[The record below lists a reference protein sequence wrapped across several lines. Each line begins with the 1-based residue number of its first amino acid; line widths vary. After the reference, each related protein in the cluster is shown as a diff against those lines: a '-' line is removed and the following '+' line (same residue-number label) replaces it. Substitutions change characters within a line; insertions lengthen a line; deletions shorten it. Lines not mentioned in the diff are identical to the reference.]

1 MHFFIFAFLWGN
13 APAVQTLGII
23 PVITLLH
30 PRRKLQC
37 HGVLPTTHSLWLVIL
52 CVILTCGSFIQL
64 LQTSSE
70 QRKWYYNNNDNKRK
84 GMPAPL
90 SFTELLFT
98 YAFCMVVSSIVF
110 MIQDHG
116 RHGANAAA
124 SAAAAHSLQPFF
136 TLL

>member
-1 MHFFIFAFLWGN
+1 
-13 APAVQTLGII
+13 
-23 PVITLLH
+23 
-30 PRRKLQC
+30 
-37 HGVLPTTHSLWLVIL
+37 
-52 CVILTCGSFIQL
+52 
-64 LQTSSE
+64 
-70 QRKWYYNNNDNKRK
+70 
-84 GMPAPL
+84 MPAPL

-124 SAAAAHSLQPFF
+124 SAAAAAAHSLQPFF